1 MKLNETFTGAIGV
14 KDADTLIEAML
25 PSTTSSIIFWG
36 LFVWIG
42 LNIAASIDE
51 TKPENKIKQSII
63 LGIVISTVMLYS
75 GIKLILNN
83 IVLYGSCYII
93 VALFV
98 LFLSIKNIKTL
109 KKNNKNT

>member
-1 MKLNETFTGAIGV
+1 MKLNEAFTGAIGA

-51 TKPENKIKQSII
+51 SKPENKMKQSAI

-75 GIKLILNN
+75 GIKLMLNN
-83 IVLYGSCYII
+83 IVLYGSVYII

-98 LFLSIKNIKTL
+98 LFLSIKNIKLL
-109 KKNNKNT
+109 KKSNKNT

>member
-1 MKLNETFTGAIGV
+1 MKLNEAFAGSVGAQ
-14 KDADTLIEAML
+14 DADTLIEAIL
-25 PSTTSSIIFWG
+25 PSTTPSIIFWG

-51 TKPENKIKQSII
+51 SKPENKVKQSII
-63 LGIVISTVMLYS
+63 LGVVISTVMLYS
-75 GIKLILNN
+75 GIKLMLNN
-83 IVLYGSCYII
+83 IVLYGSVYLI

>member
-1 MKLNETFTGAIGV
+1 MKLNEAFAGAVGAQ
-14 KDADTLIEAML
+14 DADTLIEAML

-51 TKPENKIKQSII
+51 TKPENKMKQSAI
-63 LGIVISTVMLYS
+63 LGIIISAVMLYS

-83 IVLYGSCYII
+83 IVLYGSVYIV

-109 KKNNKNT
+109 KKNNKNI

>member
-1 MKLNETFTGAIGV
+1 MKLNEAFTGAIGA

-51 TKPENKIKQSII
+51 SKPENKMKQSAI

-75 GIKLILNN
+75 GIKLMLNN
-83 IVLYGSCYII
+83 IVLYGSVYII

-98 LFLSIKNIKTL
+98 LFLSIKNIKSL
-109 KKNNKNT
+109 KKSNKNT

>member
-1 MKLNETFTGAIGV
+1 MKLNEAFTGAVGI

-25 PSTTSSIIFWG
+25 PNTTPSIIFWG

-51 TKPENKIKQSII
+51 SKPENKVKQSAI
-63 LGIVISTVMLYS
+63 LGVIISSVMLYS
-75 GIKLILNN
+75 GVKRILNN
-83 IVLYGSCYII
+83 IVLYGSFYVII
-93 VALFV
+93 ALFV
-98 LFLSIKNIKTL
+98 LFLSIKNIKSL